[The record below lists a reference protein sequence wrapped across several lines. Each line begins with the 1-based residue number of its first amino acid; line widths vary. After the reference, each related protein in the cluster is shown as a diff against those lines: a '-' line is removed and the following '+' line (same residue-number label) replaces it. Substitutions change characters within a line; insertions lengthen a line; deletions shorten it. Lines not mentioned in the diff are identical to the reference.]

1 MTEPSATP
9 STANDENSLLA
20 DEHAFRDQFRQDH
33 PVIWALTLFAP
44 FVGTGLALL
53 SVLVFEGG
61 EFLRKLLA
69 AAVATF
75 FFFGRFVIL
84 GGTDVPGPHEEHVAS
99 FLTRGELFLMVVWM
113 DVSIAMIFVYHA
125 SFIYRIPFV
134 GPRLLRLVEDGQ
146 FILAH
151 QPWIRRA
158 TFVGL
163 VAFVFFPLAAT
174 GAVGGSIFGRLLG
187 MTRRATF
194 LAILLGSVLGC
205 GAMYV
210 GAGVINRYL
219 DRDNPWLTVGGI
231 AVVVG
236 IIVILN
242 WRYQK
247 LKRRV
252 MAARSVTPAARAAE

>member
-1 MTEPSATP
+1 MTASPNHTP
-9 STANDENSLLA
+9 TANDEQSLLA
-20 DEHAFRDQFRQDH
+20 DEHAFRDQFRSDH
-33 PVIWALTLFAP
+33 PFVWAFTLFAP
-44 FVGTGLALL
+44 FVGTGLALAAAF
-53 SVLVFEGG
+53 VAEGG

-84 GGTDVPGPHEEHVAS
+84 GGTDVPGPHEENVAS
-99 FLTRGELFLMVVWM
+99 FLTRGELFAMVVWM
-113 DVSIAMIFVYHA
+113 DVAIAMLFVYHA
-125 SFIYRIPFV
+125 SFLYRMPVV

-187 MTRRATF
+187 MSRRATF
-194 LAILLGSVLGC
+194 CAILLGSVLGC
-205 GAMYV
+205 TAMYL
-210 GAGVINRYL
+210 GAGVINSHL
-219 DRDNPWLTVGGI
+219 NRDNPWLTVGGI
-231 AVVVG
+231 AVVAG
-236 IIVILN
+236 IIVLLN
-242 WRYQK
+242 WRYRK

-252 MAARSVTPAARAAE
+252 MAARSNAPRA